1 MYERDIWLYESH
13 DPEIWHN
20 SFPDFIYIGR
30 NTEVSIE
37 MSDNVTIAENKY
49 Y

>member
-1 MYERDIWLYESH
+1 MILKYDVIH
-13 DPEIWHN
+13 
-20 SFPDFIYIGR
+20 FPIFIYIGR

-37 MSDNVTIAENKY
+37 ISDNVTIAENKY

>member
-1 MYERDIWLYESH
+1 MILKYDVIHFQIS
-13 DPEIWHN
+13 
-20 SFPDFIYIGR
+20 IYIER

-37 MSDNVTIAENKY
+37 ISDNVTIAENKY